1 MDIESTGEITT
12 TMHSIC
18 EAYVAPRQSA
28 HQDTKSRILVVEDQK
43 HIARFLEYLLRRE
56 GYEVAVEHDAERAI
70 ERASTFA
77 PDACLI
83 DHVLPGISGLDMLRI
98 LRTKTNSANLIAIIL
113 SAHWFGQSEEVL
125 RAAGANAQCAK
136 PIAPTT
142 LIRKLHELG
151 VFPSRRAVEEK

>member
-1 MDIESTGEITT
+1 MQAG
-12 TMHSIC
+12 C
-18 EAYVAPRQSA
+18 EAYVPPPRRADQSA
-28 HQDTKSRILVVEDQK
+28 KSRILVVEDQK
-43 HIARFLEYLLRRE
+43 HIARFLEYLLLRE

-98 LRTKTNSANLIAIIL
+98 LRTKTNCAHLIAIIL
-113 SAHWFGQSEEVL
+113 SAHWFGQSDEVL
-125 RAAGANAQCAK
+125 REAGANAQCAK

-151 VFPSRRAVEEK
+151 VFPSRRTVQEK